1 MELTFSHKYIKKK
14 IYIQNDSHRTTTED
28 WQKTPDCQKVKK
40 KKNKKQKKTKL
51 YITG

>member
-28 WQKTPDCQKVKK
+28 WQKTSDFQKVKK
-40 KKNKKQKKTKL
+40 KKTKNKKKQNST
-51 YITG
+51 